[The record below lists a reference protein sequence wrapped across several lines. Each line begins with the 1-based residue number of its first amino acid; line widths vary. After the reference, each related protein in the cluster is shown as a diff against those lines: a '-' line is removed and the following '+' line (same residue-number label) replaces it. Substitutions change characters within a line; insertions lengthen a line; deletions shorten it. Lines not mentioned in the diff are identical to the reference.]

1 MLVFRRR
8 SAGVTDGTAQDS
20 PGAQSPDG
28 PASEEDRPVRPA
40 EAAKGRPTPKRSEA
54 EKGRYQ
60 PIGSSRTRPGGPRTP
75 ADKSRDRGDRARR
88 YEAQKAGEE
97 WALPAKDRGPV
108 RKLARDYVDSR
119 RWISEYYMY
128 ILIVLVVALF
138 VRNKTIQTYLA
149 PFVLLLVLV
158 IAVEG
163 WFIRRGLRRLLAE
176 RLPGETSYRGLTS
189 YTIMRAIQ
197 IRRFRMPQPRVRP
210 GDKI

>member
-1 MLVFRRR
+1 MPVFRRR
-8 SAGVTDGTAQDS
+8 SAGATDGTAQDS
-20 PGAQSPDG
+20 PGAQSPDS
-28 PASEEDRPVRPA
+28 PAEEKVIRPA

-60 PIGSSRTRPGGPRTP
+60 PIGGRRGRTAGPRTP
-75 ADKSRDRGDRARR
+75 ADKARDRGDRARR

-128 ILIVLVVALF
+128 ILVILVVALF

-149 PFVLLLVLV
+149 PFVLVLVLV

-163 WFIRRGLRRLLAE
+163 WFIRRGLRKLLAE
-176 RLPGETSYRGLTS
+176 RLPGESTRGLTT
-189 YTIMRAIQ
+189 YTVMRAIQ

>member
-1 MLVFRRR
+1 MAVFRRR
-8 SAGVTDGTAQDS
+8 SAGAPDGTAQDS
-20 PGAQSPDG
+20 PGAQSPDS
-28 PASEEDRPVRPA
+28 PAEEKEIRPA
-40 EAAKGRPTPKRSEA
+40 EAAKGRPTPTRSEA

-60 PIGSSRTRPGGPRTP
+60 PIGGRRGRQSAGPRTA

-138 VRNKTIQTYLA
+138 VRNKSIQTYLA

-163 WFIRRGLRRLLAE
+163 WFMRRGLRRLLAE
-176 RLPGETSYRGLTS
+176 RLPGQSSRGLTG

>member
-1 MLVFRRR
+1 MPVYRRR
-8 SAGVTDGTAQDS
+8 SAGATDGTAQDS
-20 PGAQSPDG
+20 PGAQSPDD
-28 PASEEDRPVRPA
+28 PATQDRPGRPA

-60 PIGSSRTRPGGPRTP
+60 PIGGRRARSGGSRAP
-75 ADKSRDRGDRARR
+75 ADKSRDRGDRARK

-128 ILIVLVVALF
+128 ILVVLVVALF

-149 PFVLLLVLV
+149 PFVLVLVLV

-163 WFIRRGLRRLLAE
+163 WFIRRRLRRLIAE
-176 RLPGETSYRGLTS
+176 RLPGESYRGLTG

-197 IRRFRMPQPRVRP
+197 IRRFRMPQPRVSP

>member
-1 MLVFRRR
+1 MPVFRRR
-8 SAGVTDGTAQDS
+8 SDGATDGTAQDS

-28 PASEEDRPVRPA
+28 PASEDRPVRPA

-60 PIGSSRTRPGGPRTP
+60 PISGRRARSAGPRTA

-128 ILIVLVVALF
+128 ILVVLVAALF
-138 VRNKTIQTYLA
+138 VRNKAIQTYLA
-149 PFVLLLVLV
+149 PFVLLLVVV

-163 WFIRRGLRRLLAE
+163 WIIRRGLRRLLAE
-176 RLPGETSYRGLTS
+176 RLPGESYRGLTS